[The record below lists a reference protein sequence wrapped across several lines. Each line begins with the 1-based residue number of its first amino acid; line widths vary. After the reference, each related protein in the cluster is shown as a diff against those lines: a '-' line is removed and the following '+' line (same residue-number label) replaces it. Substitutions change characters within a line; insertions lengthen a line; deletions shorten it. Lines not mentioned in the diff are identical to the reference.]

1 MIDEKGRCLLRRHAG
16 RRLLLTCKIRHHGD
30 DLRASRDCGVAL
42 TFLKA
47 HHFALKCRNLH
58 GIGSIC
64 TNGCLEAHGFV
75 DKVNLS
81 WPNGPCTGA
90 L

>member
-1 MIDEKGRCLLRRHAG
+1 M
-16 RRLLLTCKIRHHGD
+16 
-30 DLRASRDCGVAL
+30 VL

-47 HHFALKCRNLH
+47 HHFARKCRNLH
-58 GIGSIC
+58 GIGSIS

-90 L
+90 NFSTVHFEPHLNGLKVI